1 MQEKPARLDKS
12 LEKIV
17 LEILKSRAKARIY
30 VYLIGRNGAKSEQI
44 IKGTKLHPSTVREML
59 SDMHYKK
66 LIYRKKIQ
74 KDGIGKNPYMYFA
87 IPPVELLKRY
97 RNEMEDRLNR
107 LARLAFSANNETYN
121 GSVKIKIIEGPE
133 KYEHS

>member
-1 MQEKPARLDKS
+1 MQKKTVRLDKNI
-12 LEKIV
+12 EKV
-17 LEILKSRAKARIY
+17 VHEILKSRARARIY

-59 SDMHYKK
+59 SEMHDKR

-74 KDGIGKNPYMYFA
+74 KASIGKNPYMYFA

-97 RNEMEDRLNR
+97 RSEMEDRLNR
-107 LARLAFSANNETYN
+107 LARLAFSPNNEPYN
-121 GSVKIKIIEGPE
+121 GSVKIEIIEGSE
-133 KYEHS
+133 KI